1 MNHTEILNSMLPV
14 FLLRLTLAGFLGAL
28 IGLEREYRAKEAGV
42 RTNFLVATGSALIMI
57 ASQWGF
63 MDLLPLNIRVD
74 GSRVAAQIVSG
85 IGFIGAG
92 TIMMHKEFVR
102 GLTTAAA
109 LWVAAGVGIAVGG
122 GLYVLGIFCTLLTIL
137 GIELLPKLTG
147 RYRRKSSI
155 VIFSVE
161 KGFDLHDLTAKMDEE
176 GFRLLSYEVEP
187 HKKLQG
193 LLKVRMVIREHDR
206 GGENHLI
213 RFMQDFP
220 GLNVDKVE

>member
-1 MNHTEILNSMLPV
+1 MEISTALIMIMRLAIAG
-14 FLLRLTLAGFLGAL
+14 LLGTL
-28 IGLEREYRAKEAGV
+28 IGLEREYRAKEAGM
-42 RTNFLVATGSALIMI
+42 RTHFLVALGSCLIMI
-57 ASQWGF
+57 VSQYGFGASAY
-63 MDLLPLNIRVD
+63 D

-161 KGFDLHDLTAKMDEE
+161 KGFDLHALTAKMDEE